1 MSNLVRS
8 ASRTLVAVLLLL
20 LASACTSV
28 IMDQGDTSHDT
39 QAQTVAPAGTAEP
52 EEEATADATA
62 EAVEEAPTAA
72 DTYAGHGAMHA
83 DPNLPFDAQF
93 IDGMI
98 EHHQGA
104 VDMAR
109 QVLAESERPELLDLA
124 EAIIAAQEAE
134 IAQMLAWR
142 DAWYPDLPATAGMA
156 MNMGD
161 MEISTDASIPF
172 DQRFLN
178 AMISHHLGAVDMAR
192 MALEMAENEEI
203 RALAAAIIADQEAEI
218 AQMRAWLLE
227 WYDVELP

>member
-1 MSNLVRS
+1 MPAIARSMSLALVS
-8 ASRTLVAVLLLL
+8 VLLLL
-20 LASACTSV
+20 LTSACTV
-28 IMDQGDTSHDT
+28 VVMDHDNIDPG
-39 QAQTVAPAGTAEP
+39 AMHAAPAEGTAEP
-52 EEEATADATA
+52 
-62 EAVEEAPTAA
+62 VEEAPSAHA
-72 DTYAGHGAMHA
+72 DHGAHA
-83 DPNLPFDAQF
+83 DSNLPFDAQF

-109 QVLAESERPELLDLA
+109 QVLAESERPELLALA

-142 DAWYPDLPATAGMA
+142 DAWYPDLPATTGMA
-156 MNMGD
+156 MDMGE
-161 MEISTDASIPF
+161 MEISADASIPF
-172 DQRFLN
+172 DQRFLT

-203 RALAAAIIADQEAEI
+203 RALATAIIVDQEAEI